1 MFTLLRN
8 FVARIFGFDREINS
22 LHERVRELSWDS
34 AYGMYTRP
42 AFLQFAQVMPR
53 DTRFLAFID
62 LDRIHHLDQELGYT
76 EVDRRI
82 KKTFSMNFR
91 RSDVV
96 ARWYSGDEIVILFDS
111 DREGADRKME
121 ELAKSAHREGLSFK
135 FAIGDWAVGK
145 EPADDVIDVLSE
157 NVRLQKAAASA
168 QRT

>member
-1 MFTLLRN
+1 MLGLRR
-8 FVARIFGFDREINS
+8 FIARLFGSDREINA

-53 DTRFLAFID
+53 GTRFVTFID
-62 LDRIHHLDQELGYT
+62 LDHIHNLDQEFGYT

-82 KKTFSMNFR
+82 KATFSMNFR

-96 ARWYSGDEIVILFDS
+96 ARWYSGDEVVILFDS

-121 ELAKSAHREGLSFK
+121 ELAASAHREGLGYK
-135 FAIGDWAVGK
+135 FAIGEWAVGK
-145 EPADDVIDVLSE
+145 EPAADVIDALAE
-157 NVRLQKAAASA
+157 NVRLQKNSSE
-168 QRT
+168 QR

>member
-1 MFTLLRN
+1 MFTFLRN
-8 FVARIFGFDREINS
+8 LVARIFGFDREINS
-22 LHERVRELSWDS
+22 LHERVRELSWDL

-42 AFLQFAQVMPR
+42 AFLQFAMVMPR
-53 DTRFLAFID
+53 GTRYVSFID

-82 KKTFSMNFR
+82 KATFSMNFR

-111 DREGADRKME
+111 DREGADRKMV
-121 ELAKSAHREGLSFK
+121 ELAESAHRESLSFK

-145 EPADDVIDVLSE
+145 DPAADVIDALAE
-157 NVRLQKAAASA
+157 NVRLQKTSNE
-168 QRT
+168 R